1 MNADTFNAVIKM
13 IDKEV
18 RRESLDVLCWYW
30 GIMADDYVKFVQYA
44 KVGFDVEK
52 EMEAK

>member
-1 MNADTFNAVIKM
+1 M

-18 RRESLDVLCWYW
+18 CRESFSDLC
-30 GIMADDYVKFVQYA
+30 DDDKFVQYA

>member
-1 MNADTFNAVIKM
+1 MKADTFNAVIKM

-18 RRESLDVLCWYW
+18 CRESLADLC
-30 GIMADDYVKFVQYA
+30 DDDKFVQYA
-44 KVGFDVEK
+44 KVGFDGEK

>member
-18 RRESLDVLCWYW
+18 RRESFADLCEYW
-30 GIMADDYVKFVQYA
+30 GITTDDYDRFMQYA

>member
-18 RRESLDVLCWYW
+18 CRESIADLC
-30 GIMADDYVKFVQYA
+30 DDDKFVQYA

-52 EMEAK
+52 EMETK

>member
-1 MNADTFNAVIKM
+1 MKADTFNAVIKM

-18 RRESLDVLCWYW
+18 CRESLVDLCEYW
-30 GIMADDYVKFVQYA
+30 AITTDDYVKFVQYA